1 MNIGVFGGTFDP
13 PHNGHIKLAE
23 AAIEQLALDE
33 VLFLPARKNPLK
45 PRQPVATAKQRLAM
59 LEEVIKMNPKFSVCD
74 IEIMSPEPSFS
85 ANTLKQLSLARPAK
99 YWFLMGSD
107 SLAEISRWYRPDE
120 LLRLAR
126 LGVFEREG
134 YSRGKTMNVIDEEA
148 KRRVDWIEAPLV
160 PYSST
165 DIRQRIETGLSVA
178 TMVPKPVLAYIEE
191 HGLYR

>member
-13 PHNGHIKLAE
+13 PHNGHIRLAE
-23 AAIEQLALDE
+23 AAIEQLELDE

-45 PRQPVATAKQRLAM
+45 PKQPVANGKQRMAM
-59 LEEVIKMNPKFSVCD
+59 LEEVIQMNPKFSVSD
-74 IEIMSPEPSFS
+74 IEISSPEPSFS
-85 ANTLKQLSLARPAK
+85 ANTLMQLSLARPAR

-120 LLRLAR
+120 LLHLAR

-134 YSRGKTMNVIDEEA
+134 SLRGRALNEIDKEA
-148 KRRVDWIEAPLV
+148 QRRVDWIEAPPV

-165 DIRQRIETGLSVA
+165 EIRQRIEAGLSVV
-178 TMVPKPVLAYIEE
+178 TMVPKPVLAYIQQ